1 MEQSIDFEE
10 FGRQCGELYRSL
22 YEQAQSMNA
31 GKVHTKML
39 LPGGGHLYF
48 EVAL

>member
-1 MEQSIDFEE
+1 MEQSIDFAE
-10 FGRQCGELYRSL
+10 FGRQCGDLYRSL

>member
-1 MEQSIDFEE
+1 MDNFDKFDE
-10 FGRQCGELYRSL
+10 FGRQCGDLYRSL